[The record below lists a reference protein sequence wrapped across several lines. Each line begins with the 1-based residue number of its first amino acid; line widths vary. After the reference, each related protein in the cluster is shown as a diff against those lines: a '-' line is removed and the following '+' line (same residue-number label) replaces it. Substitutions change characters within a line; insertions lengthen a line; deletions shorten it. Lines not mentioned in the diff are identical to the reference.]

1 MKALFLCIGILALVS
16 PAAWPQASTATVS
29 GTVRDQ
35 TSAVIPT
42 AAVTL
47 TNQATNVTF
56 KTTVNDTGFFL
67 FAGVVPGP
75 YLLTVDAQGMQKF
88 EGSLTVD
95 VAQSAVVNV
104 TMKVGQTATEVAI
117 HDVTPILQTDN
128 ATLGGTLERTR
139 IEQ

>member
-1 MKALFLCIGILALVS
+1 MKFLCIGIAVLVS

-47 TNQATNVTF
+47 TNQSTNVTS
-56 KTTVNDTGFFL
+56 KTTANETGFFL

-75 YLLTVDAQGMQKF
+75 YLLIVDAPGMQKF
-88 EGSLTVD
+88 EGTLGVD

-104 TMKVGQTATEVAI
+104 TMKVGQPSTEV
-117 HDVTPILQTDN
+117 
-128 ATLGGTLERTR
+128 
-139 IEQ
+139 